1 VELGEAF
8 MKLSR
13 FRHTVYFF
21 VVSAMLIGSGCASV
35 PKPVAEMAS
44 ARTAIRAIEGGD
56 ARTLAPVELDRAKSK
71 LQRAEAAANSGDNAD
86 ATRLAEEALADAEL
100 ATAKTN
106 MIKAERNAE
115 ELERSIAVMRKEIE
129 RAQSQR

>member
-1 VELGEAF
+1 
-8 MKLSR
+8 MYPSR
-13 FRHTVYFF
+13 FRCIA
-21 VVSAMLIGSGCASV
+21 VSVAAGAMLIGAGCASV
-35 PKPVAEMAS
+35 PEPVAEMAS

-56 ARTLAPVELDRAKSK
+56 ARTLAPVELDRAKTK
-71 LQRAEAAANSGDNAD
+71 LQRADAAVGDKDYAD

-106 MIKAERNAE
+106 MIKAERNAD
-115 ELERSIAVMRKEIE
+115 ELERSIAVLRKEIE